1 MYSWTQKLLR
11 NHSEVMEVKVL
22 DFNGKDTG
30 RKVQLSDSVFAI
42 EPNNHAVYLDVK
54 QYLANQ
60 RQGTHKAKER
70 AEVTGS
76 TRKIKKQK
84 GTGTARAGSVK
95 NPLFKGGGT
104 VFGPRPRSYSFKL
117 NKGLKRLARKSAFS
131 IKAKESNVIVLE
143 DFNFDVP
150 NTKNFINVLKALG
163 LENKKS
169 LFVLGESNKNVYL
182 SSRNLKASNVVTSSE
197 LSTYAILNAN
207 NLVLLEG
214 SLELI
219 EENLS
224 K

>member
-1 MYSWTQKLLR
+1 
-11 NHSEVMEVKVL
+11 MEVKVL

-30 RKVQLSDSVFAI
+30 RKVQLSDAVFAI

-70 AEVTGS
+70 AEVAGS

-84 GTGTARAGSVK
+84 GTGTARAGSAK

-117 NKGLKRLARKSAFS
+117 NKNLKRLARKSAFS
-131 IKAKESNVIVLE
+131 IKAKEANIIVLE
-143 DFNFDVP
+143 DFNFETP
-150 NTKNFINVLKALG
+150 NTKNFINVLKALE

-169 LFVLGESNKNVYL
+169 LFVLGDVNKNVYL
-182 SSRNLKASNVVTSSE
+182 SSRNLKASSVVSSLE

-207 NLVLLEG
+207 NLVLLES
-214 SLELI
+214 SLEII

>member
-1 MYSWTQKLLR
+1 MYSWLQKLLC
-11 NHSEVMEVKVL
+11 NHSEVMEAKVL

-30 RKVQLSDSVFAI
+30 RKVQLSDSVFGI

-70 AEVTGS
+70 AEVAGS

-84 GTGTARAGSVK
+84 GTGTARAGSAK

-117 NKGLKRLARKSAFS
+117 NKNLKRLARKSAFS
-131 IKAKESNVIVLE
+131 IKAKESNIIVLE
-143 DFNFDVP
+143 DFNFETP
-150 NTKNFINVLKALG
+150 NTKNFINVLKALE

-169 LFVLGESNKNVYL
+169 LFVLGDTNKNVYL
-182 SSRNLKASNVVTSSE
+182 SSRNLKAASVVSSLE

-207 NLVLLEG
+207 NLVLLES
-214 SLELI
+214 SLEVI

>member
-1 MYSWTQKLLR
+1 
-11 NHSEVMEVKVL
+11 MEAKVL

-30 RKVQLSDSVFAI
+30 RKVQLSDSVFGI
-42 EPNNHAVYLDVK
+42 EPNIHAVYLDVK

-70 AEVTGS
+70 AEVAGS

-84 GTGTARAGSVK
+84 GTGTARAGSAK

-117 NKGLKRLARKSAFS
+117 NKNLKRLARKSAFS
-131 IKAKESNVIVLE
+131 IKAKESNIIVLE
-143 DFNFDVP
+143 DFNFETP
-150 NTKNFINVLKALG
+150 NTKNFINVLKALE

-169 LFVLGESNKNVYL
+169 LFVLGDTNKNVYL
-182 SSRNLKASNVVTSSE
+182 SSRNLKGSSVVSSLE

-207 NLVLLEG
+207 NLVLLES
-214 SLELI
+214 SLEI
-219 EENLS
+219 NEENLS

>member
-1 MYSWTQKLLR
+1 
-11 NHSEVMEVKVL
+11 MEVKVL
-22 DFNGKDTG
+22 DINGKDTG
-30 RKVQLSDSVFAI
+30 RKVQLSDSVFGI

-70 AEVTGS
+70 AEVAGS

-84 GTGTARAGSVK
+84 GTGTARAGSK
-95 NPLFKGGGT
+95 KSPLFKGGGT

-117 NKGLKRLARKSAFS
+117 NKSLKRLARKSAFS
-131 IKAKESNVIVLE
+131 LKVKESNLVVVE
-143 DFNFDVP
+143 DFNFETP

-169 LFVLGESNKNVYL
+169 LFVLGGSNKNVYL
-182 SSRNLKASNVVTSSE
+182 SSRNLKTSSVVTNSE
-197 LSTYAILNAN
+197 LSTYEILNAN

-214 SLELI
+214 SLEGI

>member
-1 MYSWTQKLLR
+1 
-11 NHSEVMEVKVL
+11 MEVKVL
-22 DFNGKDTG
+22 DIKGKDTG
-30 RKVQLSDSVFAI
+30 RKVKLSDSVFGI
-42 EPNNHAVYLDVK
+42 EPNKHAVYLDVK

-70 AEVTGS
+70 AEVAGS

-84 GTGTARAGSVK
+84 GTGTARAGSAK

-117 NKGLKRLARKSAFS
+117 NKGLKRLARKSALS
-131 IKAKESNVIVLE
+131 LKAKEANLVVVE
-143 DFNFDVP
+143 DFTFETP
-150 NTKNFINVLKALG
+150 NTKNFLAVLSALG

-214 SLELI
+214 SLEGI
-219 EENLS
+219 EDNLS

>member
-1 MYSWTQKLLR
+1 
-11 NHSEVMEVKVL
+11 MEAKVL

-30 RKVQLSDSVFAI
+30 RKVQLSDSVFGI

-70 AEVTGS
+70 AEVAGS

-84 GTGTARAGSVK
+84 GTGTARAGSAK

-117 NKGLKRLARKSAFS
+117 NKSLKRLARKSAFS
-131 IKAKESNVIVLE
+131 IKAKESNIIVLA
-143 DFNFDVP
+143 DFEFETP
-150 NTKNFINVLKALG
+150 STKNFINVLKALE

-169 LFVLGESNKNVYL
+169 LFVLGDVNKNVYL
-182 SSRNLKASNVVTSSE
+182 SSRNLKGSSVVSSLE

-207 NLVLLEG
+207 NLVLLES
-214 SLELI
+214 SLEII

>member
-1 MYSWTQKLLR
+1 
-11 NHSEVMEVKVL
+11 MEVKVL
-22 DFNGKDTG
+22 DIKGKDTG
-30 RKVQLSDSVFAI
+30 RKVQLSDAVFGI
-42 EPNNHAVYLDVK
+42 EPNKHAVYLDVK

-70 AEVTGS
+70 AEVAGS

-84 GTGTARAGSVK
+84 GTGTARAGSAK

-117 NKGLKRLARKSAFS
+117 NKNLKRLARRSAFS
-131 IKAKESNVIVLE
+131 IKVKESNLIVVE
-143 DFNFDVP
+143 DFTFDTP
-150 NTKNFINVLKALG
+150 NTKNFISVLSALG

-169 LFVLGESNKNVYL
+169 LFVLGDSNKNVYL
-182 SSRNLKASNVVTSSE
+182 SSRNLKASSVVTNLE

-214 SLELI
+214 SLEGI

>member
-1 MYSWTQKLLR
+1 
-11 NHSEVMEVKVL
+11 MEVKVL
-22 DFNGKDTG
+22 DINGKETG
-30 RKVQLSDSVFAI
+30 RKVKLSDSVFAI

-70 AEVTGS
+70 AEVAGS

-84 GTGTARAGSVK
+84 GTGTARAGSAK

-117 NKGLKRLARKSAFS
+117 NKSLKRLARKSAFS
-131 IKAKESNVIVLE
+131 IKAKESNIVVVE
-143 DFNFDVP
+143 DFNFETP

-182 SSRNLKASNVVTSSE
+182 SSRNLKASSVLTNSE

-214 SLELI
+214 SLEGI